1 MRNDEMRWLIK
12 PCITMIAIAGMLA
25 IVACTSQ
32 PTNSADRDMAMTSR
46 PDLYRGTQY
55 RPHPHGLNV
64 RQTDVELAA
73 GVAYNG
79 CVAIVPVS
87 MHDAD
92 AGRGLDCGSGGR
104 IGFAPGVRY
113 GDCTVLRPITLS
125 EAESGAGLLCDTTT
139 TDMRAALDD
148 LRLRIARH

>member
-1 MRNDEMRWLIK
+1 MRWFTK
-12 PCITMIAIAGMLA
+12 PCMTMIAIAGMLSF
-25 IVACTSQ
+25 VACTSQ
-32 PTNSADRDMAMTSR
+32 PTNSADRDIAMTSH
-46 PDLYRGTQY
+46 PDLYRGSQY
-55 RPHPHGLNV
+55 RPHAHGLTI
-64 RQTDVELAA
+64 RQADIELAP

-79 CVAIVPVS
+79 CVTIVPIS
-87 MHDAD
+87 LRDAD
-92 AGRGLDCGSGGR
+92 AGRGLDCGSGAR
-104 IGFAPGVRY
+104 IGFEAGVRY

>member
-1 MRNDEMRWLIK
+1 
-12 PCITMIAIAGMLA
+12 
-25 IVACTSQ
+25 
-32 PTNSADRDMAMTSR
+32 MTSH

-64 RQTDVELAA
+64 RQTDVEFAA

-87 MHDAD
+87 MQDAD
-92 AGRGLDCGSGGR
+92 AGKGLDCGSGAR
-104 IGFAPGVRY
+104 ISFDPGVRY
-113 GDCTVLRPITLS
+113 GDCTVLRPITL
-125 EAESGAGLLCDTTT
+125 ADAMNGAGLLCDATTT
-139 TDMRAALDD
+139 EMRAALDD